1 MSRKI
6 EKKEVK
12 PKNKKIMLEIMEGV
26 EEYNNVGALL
36 GLDGIDGLD
45 GDELLGALRKMNP
58 VKRAKTINKLA
69 STGAASRGS
78 RAEME
83 KHFGELPAHI
93 REGLAKGEL
102 RLADTVIYS
111 IKKAASKTIKMFE
124 TQDTKT
130 IGINS
135 LSAARLP
142 KNQALLVS
150 GIYILAGV
158 PADLTPDKI
167 MAAQYDG
174 IEGFPALATGEFSLK
189 ANKKVIVPET
199 AMGVFKTKNNTKIPM
214 GYYKLA
220 NPRLIHDDI
229 LIETTIELGTM
240 DGLDAKT
247 HVYVGLH
254 GTITTP

>member
-1 MSRKI
+1 
-6 EKKEVK
+6 
-12 PKNKKIMLEIMEGV
+12 MLDNLEGI

-36 GLDGIDGLD
+36 GLEGMDGS
-45 GDELLGALRKMNP
+45 DELLGALRRMSP
-58 VKRAKTINKLA
+58 IKRLKTINKLA
-69 STGAASRGS
+69 STGGYSKGS

-83 KHFGELPAHI
+83 KHFPELPQNI
-93 REGLAKGEL
+93 KDGLVKGEL

-111 IKKAASKTIKMFE
+111 IKKVTSKVTKLFE

-130 IGINS
+130 IGLTS

-150 GIYILAGV
+150 GIYVLAGV
-158 PADLTPDKI
+158 PNDLTIDNIIGASYGKI
-167 MAAQYDG
+167 
-174 IEGFPALATGEFSLK
+174 EEFPAICTGEFSLK

-199 AMGVFKTKNNTKIPM
+199 SMAVFKTANNTVMPL

-220 NPRLIHDDI
+220 NPRLIQDDI
-229 LIETTIELGTM
+229 LIECTVELGSM
-240 DGLDAKT
+240 AGLNEKT
-247 HVYVGLH
+247 HLFVGLH